1 MASLTA
7 FGHRF
12 ARLCHAYAI
21 DMQSRS
27 VQIPASSRPEM
38 VSKALES

>member
-21 DMQSRS
+21 DMQWRS

-38 VSKALES
+38 VSKALDS